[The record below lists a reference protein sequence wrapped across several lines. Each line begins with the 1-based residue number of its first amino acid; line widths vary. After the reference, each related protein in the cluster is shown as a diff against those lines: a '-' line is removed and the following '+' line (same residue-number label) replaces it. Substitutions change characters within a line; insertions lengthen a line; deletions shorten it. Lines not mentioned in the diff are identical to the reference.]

1 MNSEVSHKEIDSNVE
16 NEEIYSQFEE
26 YLEMVEVRETENDEI
41 RMTEDINYRIV

>member
-1 MNSEVSHKEIDSNVE
+1 MNSEVSHTEIESNVE

-26 YLEMVEVRETENDEI
+26 YLEMVGVRETENDEI